1 MNPRRL
7 LFLLPLLAA
16 CAQTATTTDVAADA
30 TVKPDD
36 APDRVV
42 WVRMPGRVANASVVL
57 TGTRVQVV
65 AGARQMRGD
74 TLYAKVPFAIALPDS
89 TFELQ
94 IATRG
99 AAPGDTPLAQVEYT
113 TVNAM
118 GEKLQVNGEGTKIIL
133 SREAPGRQLQ
143 LGGSAAAMFSMRA
156 RAGE

>member
-16 CAQTATTTDVAADA
+16 CAQSATTLDVAGGNE
-30 TVKPDD
+30 VKPDD

-42 WVRMPGRVANASVVL
+42 WVRMPGRAATASVIV
-57 TGTRVQVV
+57 TGARVQVV

-99 AAPGDTPLAQVEYT
+99 VNPADTPMAEVEYT
-113 TVNAM
+113 TVNAL
-118 GEKLQVNGEGTKIIL
+118 GERLQVNGAGTQIIL